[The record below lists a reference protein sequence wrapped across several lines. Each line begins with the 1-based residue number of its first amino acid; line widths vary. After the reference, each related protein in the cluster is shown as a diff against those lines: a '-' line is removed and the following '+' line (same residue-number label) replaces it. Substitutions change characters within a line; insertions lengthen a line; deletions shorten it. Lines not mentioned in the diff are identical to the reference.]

1 MQKTGN
7 FTIKKW
13 AKVKILPSLL
23 LLVALVAIS
32 AGKCN
37 KRQAQPLNLMAA
49 DMVFET
55 AADAEKRFADL
66 LNDRD
71 LGLAKIFKREKINIL
86 IPEKK
91 WTGRLK
97 DSGVSRQAL
106 FSVDNMRIKC
116 AIKNKRQQRFRFSI
130 YNPVGSKLFYR
141 IYLEKQKKKKLLF
154 NKFIEQKQFFKGN
167 FDLDKSWQEFTII
180 LETQGKG
187 IGAWVNP
194 QFVGKKD
201 KPRIFIIIVL
211 DTVRSDH
218 TSLYGYFRKTTPT
231 LERLALDSRVFRQA
245 FSSSSWTLPAHVSL
259 FSGKDL
265 LGHQVLAPSDRIKE
279 DYPLLAEV
287 FQKNG
292 FFTAAFTGGGFVD
305 DHFGFHRGF
314 QVYANSPGGVFLRN
328 SAERIL
334 KNFINYAETFWGED
348 LFVFLH
354 TYQAHAPYNFPT
366 KFKKPFN
373 QNLRRNSLGPGH
385 FLKNKKTES
394 FKPIAASNRQEL
406 VDMYDTAIFYLD
418 QTLLAGVV
426 QYLKEK
432 GIYEQAG
439 LVVTSD
445 HGEEFYDHGSWG
457 HGHSLYNEMVRIPLL
472 IKYPENRHKGTD
484 DTLTSIADIPALF
497 LHGSEIEFDQAFFP
511 DLHGEK
517 KRVLPIAL
525 PASPIIKQIPTK
537 VSFLDDQFHF
547 IYNIIDRKALEFFVP
562 QPQNLE
568 VFEFY
573 ERKDEKETKNLAG
586 SKSMAMKEFHILL
599 ANYMQRLRKLHG
611 KKQKIDKKLLKELK
625 SLGYLNN

>member
-1 MQKTGN
+1 M
-7 FTIKKW
+7 KKV
-13 AKVKILPSLL
+13 AKFKIIFISFAS
-23 LLVALVAIS
+23 VALIASVICKCN
-32 AGKCN
+32 AGKPG
-37 KRQAQPLNLMAA
+37 PLNILAA
-49 DMVFET
+49 DLKFET
-55 AADAEKRFADL
+55 GADAEKRFADL
-66 LNDRD
+66 LQDRD
-71 LGLAKIFKREKINIL
+71 LDLAKIFKREKINIL

-97 DSGVSRQAL
+97 DSNVSRQAL
-106 FSVDNMRIKC
+106 FSVDNMRVKC
-116 AIKNKRQQRFRFSI
+116 EIKNKRQRRFRFSI

-154 NKFIEQKQFFKGN
+154 NKFFEQKRFFTKN
-167 FDLDKSWQEFTII
+167 IELNQSWQEFTIV

-194 QFVGKKD
+194 QIIGKKE
-201 KPRIFIIIVL
+201 KPRIFIVIVL

-218 TSLYGYFRKTTPT
+218 TSLFGYYRKTTPT

-314 QVYANSPGGVFLRN
+314 QVYSNNPGGVFLRN
-328 SAERIL
+328 SAERVL
-334 KNFINYAETFWGED
+334 KNFKNFAETFWGED

-366 KFKKPFN
+366 KFQKSIN
-373 QNLRRNSLGPGH
+373 QDLRINARGPGN
-385 FLKNKKTES
+385 FLKDKKTEYY
-394 FKPIAASNRQEL
+394 KPLSETNRQAL
-406 VDMYDTAIFYLD
+406 VDLYDTAIFYMD

-432 GIYEQAG
+432 GVYEQAG
-439 LVVTSD
+439 IVVTSD
-445 HGEEFYDHGSWG
+445 HGEEFYDHGSWE
-457 HGHSLYNEMVRIPLL
+457 HGHSLYNEMIRIPLL
-472 IKYPENRHKGTD
+472 IKYPGNKHKGTD
-484 DTLTSIADIPALF
+484 DTLTSIADIPAL
-497 LHGSEIEFDQAFFP
+497 LLDKSGIEFDPTYFP
-511 DLHGEK
+511 DLPGEK
-517 KRVLPIAL
+517 KRVLQIAL
-525 PASPIIKQIPTK
+525 PVSPIIKQIPSK

-547 IYNIIDRKALEFFVP
+547 IYNIIDRKALEFFAP

-573 ERKDEKETKNLAG
+573 DRKDEKETMNLAG
-586 SKSMAMKEFHILL
+586 SRSGAMKEFHILL
-599 ANYMQRLRKLHG
+599 ANYLQRLRKLPG
-611 KKQKIDKKLLKELK
+611 KKQKIDKNLQKELK